1 MLNINAVEQ
10 LSLFD
15 LKSRSQSKELGQFFT
30 ESKTA
35 DYMASMFHSIDNVEL
50 VNILDAGAGEGIL
63 TASAARRCLEIG
75 NRRVHAVL
83 FEIDKSRK
91 NPMSTE
97 CWGLRY
103 L

>member
-1 MLNINAVEQ
+1 VLNINAVEQ